1 MGFRGTLDST
11 FFVYGIWDWLQNCH
25 GIRVVGNQ
33 GYGLRFSYRSRDVIY
48 DVTGISGMSN
58 DVREECLECHMKSHE
73 CLECYMTS
81 EKNVWN
87 VT

>member
-58 DVREECLECHMKSHE
+58 DVTGMSSDVREECLECD
-73 CLECYMTS
+73 MT
-81 EKNVWN
+81 
-87 VT
+87 